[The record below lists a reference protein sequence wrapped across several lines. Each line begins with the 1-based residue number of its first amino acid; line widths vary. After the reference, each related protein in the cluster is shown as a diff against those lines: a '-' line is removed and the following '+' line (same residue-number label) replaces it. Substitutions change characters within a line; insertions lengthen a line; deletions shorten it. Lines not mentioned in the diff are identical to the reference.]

1 MEPLYPNPKPGEVLN
16 YIESKGFDYK
26 ERGEEIMFP
35 CLNGCDDDDRESE
48 KYHCSIN
55 STTGQYHCFKC
66 EAKGNLLTLKR
77 LLGDLGERKINYTM
91 EKEKAKADTEQ
102 KTKKSSDSPRGT
114 NLMTIAK
121 NAHKKLMG
129 NAELRNRLM
138 KERGLSLTDLNKRLI
153 GYGEFYKKLWIS
165 IPIIEGGECKLIK
178 LRRMLDE
185 TEGAKYMT
193 YPPEGSKST
202 VFGATELKKS
212 RSDSVLICGGEFD
225 KIIGDKMGF
234 GMPVITSTAGEG
246 TFKDEWIDAFLD
258 GHRKIYICLDNDQ
271 KGRDS
276 TQDIAKR
283 IVERLENVSVFNIL
297 IPEELGDKAD
307 LTDAYNAGYTSEQL
321 LKNAT
326 LIAGDE
332 PIDVSS
338 FSEMTIDDLIKVLGL
353 TIRYDDMNK
362 AILFLAMLST
372 YTEEDQMNVLLNA
385 KSSSGKTYLVSE
397 VAKLFPKIDVK
408 KYARV
413 SPTAFYYD
421 VDSMEI
427 DEAGEQMLNLE
438 KKILIFLDQVDTQ
451 LQERLRPFMSHDDK
465 KLPFLL
471 TNRSKSGTNAAN
483 SGYIRGFSSTFFCSA
498 NMRMDEQEGTRA
510 ILLSP
515 EVSQEKITAGID
527 LVSYKSGNTM
537 TYDEEVSKNQN
548 RKSLISRVSYIRE
561 LNVQHIIIPEELKA
575 GERFK
580 ATLPERKQAR
590 HQRDAKH
597 FYSFI
602 KTHALLNAMCR
613 EQKDNSIIAEEQ
625 DVQAA
630 LRIWKFL
637 GRSQLYGIPPQ
648 TLDFYDQY
656 IVPTFRLKNPSGS
669 TLNGVSV
676 KELSV
681 YYQKTAGE
689 NLSQDLLRKQHIPVL
704 EDAGLISY
712 EKDPTDKRQML
723 ITPLI
728 LPGSEK
734 ASFQSPSPERQGSI
748 SFALEHN
755 SEITQ
760 DKNNVNLQNA
770 NVNNQLN
777 KGENNGREV

>member
-1 MEPLYPNPKPGEVLN
+1 MDPLYSNPKPGEVLN

-66 EAKGNLLTLKR
+66 EAKGNLVTLKH
-77 LLGDLGERKINYTM
+77 LLGDSKERTNNYMNQKT
-91 EKEKAKADTEQ
+91 AKADTKQ
-102 KTKKSSDSPRGT
+102 KTKKSSGSPRGT

-121 NAHKKLMG
+121 NAHKKLMD

-138 KERGLSLTDLNKRLI
+138 KERGLSLTDLNKHLI
-153 GYGEFYKKLWIS
+153 GCDEFHKKPWIS

-178 LRRMLDE
+178 LRRMSDE
-185 TEGAKYMT
+185 TEGPKYLV
-193 YPPEGSKST
+193 YPEGCGST
-202 VFGATELKKS
+202 VFGVTELKKS

-258 GHRKIYICLDNDQ
+258 GRRKIYICLDNDE
-271 KGRDS
+271 KGRNA

-283 IVERLENVSVFNIL
+283 IVKKLENVSVFNIP

-307 LTDAYNAGYTSEQL
+307 LTDANNAGYAGEQL

-338 FSEMTIDDLIKVLGL
+338 FGEMNIDDLIDVLGL

-385 KSSSGKTYLVSE
+385 KSSSGKTYLVTE

-483 SGYIRGFSSTFFCSA
+483 NGYIRGFSSTFFCSA

-527 LVSYKSGNTM
+527 LVGYRSGDTA
-537 TYDEEVSKNQN
+537 TYDEEVAKNQS
-548 RKSLISRVSYIRE
+548 RKSLIIRISYIRE
-561 LNVQHIIIPEELKA
+561 LDVRHIIIPEELKA

-597 FYSFI
+597 FYSFV

-613 EQKDNSIIAEEQ
+613 EQKDGSIVAEEQ

-630 LRIWKFL
+630 LRIWEFL
-637 GRSQLYGIPPQ
+637 GRSQSYGIPPQ

-656 IVPTFRLKNPSGS
+656 IVPAFRLKNPSGS
-669 TLNGVSV
+669 TLNGISA

-689 NLSQDLLRKQHIPVL
+689 ILSQDLLRKQHVPVL

-734 ASFQSPSPERQGSI
+734 ASFQGPSPERQGSI

-760 DKNNVNLQNA
+760 DENNVNPQNA
-770 NVNNQLN
+770 NINNQLN
-777 KGENNGREV
+777 EGENNG